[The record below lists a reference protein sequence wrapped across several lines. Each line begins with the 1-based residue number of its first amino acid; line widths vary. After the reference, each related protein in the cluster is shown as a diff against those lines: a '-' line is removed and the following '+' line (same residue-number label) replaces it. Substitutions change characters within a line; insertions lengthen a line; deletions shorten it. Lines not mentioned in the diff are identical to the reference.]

1 MPLSGQL
8 CGTADGGVSH
18 LSRFPAAFRLPAFA
32 SWSSI
37 SRWGIGPSLRSAY
50 RGTDMNPGPNGVVTL
65 RMHEMR
71 PGRAPSI
78 PRRRWC
84 SHGRNGITDRHLPL
98 SCGQSLYP
106 GAATTSG
113 AKRHEAS
120 LTVHCIH
127 PSDLPL
133 ACSPRMERGPL
144 GFSPELQTPPLL
156 TAHVEVGTGT

>member
-50 RGTDMNPGPNGVVTL
+50 RGTEMNPGPNGVVTL

-71 PGRAPSI
+71 PGTGALYTPETVVLSRSERNHRPPPAAFLRPVPI
-78 PRRRWC
+78 PRC
-84 SHGRNGITDRHLPL
+84 CNHL
-98 SCGQSLYP
+98 
-106 GAATTSG
+106 
-113 AKRHEAS
+113 
-120 LTVHCIH
+120 
-127 PSDLPL
+127 
-133 ACSPRMERGPL
+133 RG
-144 GFSPELQTPPLL
+144 
-156 TAHVEVGTGT
+156 